1 MHNIFEFTPNLIGI
15 LGSASFTNFKLQKKI
30 KDLSEFNY
38 SLIEVNDVFILE
50 TSIPWNDLSTLE
62 KNKAFKLLN
71 GKNKRINFD
80 NDIVVA
86 PKKGIQSPWSSK
98 VNDIFKKCGIEIKN
112 IEKVNCY
119 TFSEDKNLNSLDLKL
134 LHDPLVERVINDIEQ
149 IKYLFTSN
157 VKKDS
162 IEINGAARENF
173 SNINQTL
180 SLGLNDFEINYLF
193 EGLKTTK
200 RRIKD
205 SELMMFSQINSEHC
219 RHKIFNSSWANHSQE
234 KEYPSL
240 FSMIK
245 DTYENYSE
253 NVLSAYSDNAAVIK
267 GKGSSRFFPD
277 PISKNYKYQNEQNN
291 FCIKVETHNHPT
303 AIAPFSGAATGS
315 GGEIRDEGA
324 PGIGAKP
331 KAGLSGFSVSN
342 LRIPTLIE
350 SWEGKEIK
358 PSRIASP
365 LEIMIEGPIGAASF
379 NNEFGRPNV
388 LGYFRAFEKYDF
400 KTNLHF
406 GFHKPIMIAGGLGNI
421 RPMHTKKQHVF

>member
-1 MHNIFEFTPNLIGI
+1 M
-15 LGSASFTNFKLQKKI
+15 
-30 KDLSEFNY
+30 
-38 SLIEVNDVFILE
+38 
-50 TSIPWNDLSTLE
+50 
-62 KNKAFKLLN
+62 
-71 GKNKRINFD
+71 
-80 NDIVVA
+80 
-86 PKKGIQSPWSSK
+86 
-98 VNDIFKKCGIEIKN
+98 
-112 IEKVNCY
+112 
-119 TFSEDKNLNSLDLKL
+119 DLKL

-219 RHKIFNSSWANHSQE
+219 RHKIFNSRWTNHSQE

-267 GKGSSRFFPD
+267 GKGNSRFFPD
-277 PISKNYKYQNEQNN
+277 PISKKYKYQNEQNN

-303 AIAPFSGAATGS
+303 AIAPFPGAATGS

-324 PGIGAKP
+324 TGIGAKP

-350 SWEGKEIK
+350 SWEGEEINQAEL
-358 PSRIASP
+358 PRP
-365 LEIMIEGPIGAASF
+365 LKS
-379 NNEFGRPNV
+379 
-388 LGYFRAFEKYDF
+388 
-400 KTNLHF
+400 
-406 GFHKPIMIAGGLGNI
+406 
-421 RPMHTKKQHVF
+421 